1 MCRFL
6 ESPFSPAG
14 GAVFKVVMQWSL
26 FCTVLLSQNTFHRKS
41 CKIRVKDMSE
51 SYSAANQQY
60 EMSWWYCCL
69 NFVFVFYPRKDCLV
83 ATTFS
88 SPVTWMNKFTLV
100 ILVSWFRHL
109 LQRDSINGL
118 KQSPSFSIKTFY
130 ITCIFNRNIKA
141 LRIKLQAA
149 ELIWSLCHLQNEY
162 ISIFIPFRVCDY
174 AARWKWLKRMAVS
187 RSSVWFPCGWR
198 QER

>member
-1 MCRFL
+1 MIL
-6 ESPFSPAG
+6 
-14 GAVFKVVMQWSL
+14 L
-26 FCTVLLSQNTFHRKS
+26 FEFCF
-41 CKIRVKDMSE
+41 
-51 SYSAANQQY
+51 
-60 EMSWWYCCL
+60 
-69 NFVFVFYPRKDCLV
+69 FFYPRKDCLV

-149 ELIWSLCHLQNEY
+149 ELI
-162 ISIFIPFRVCDY
+162 
-174 AARWKWLKRMAVS
+174 
-187 RSSVWFPCGWR
+187 
-198 QER
+198 